1 MKVMKKAFLLFGTAL
16 LSLCSC
22 SLEKRCECL
31 ESSDSLTYHEGQCY
45 QVNRANVVESLFL
58 INNPINPEEE
68 PERYKYDITWSE
80 TVRLENFS
88 CVDGLSGKHIM
99 SIFRINDR
107 IIKVTVDGVVTDKEA
122 TSGYIRILP
131 TAFTAHTERATDSVI
146 YAYVAIGDNSA
157 LIVKP

>member
-22 SLEKRCECL
+22 NLEKRCECL